1 MVLNRFPAKRRAR
14 DRYNFQVR
22 RLSLQTKSIALT
34 DNQFTVI
41 SLLSLYI
48 YLYISYS
55 PNFQQLWQVTRA
67 SADLELSWPG
77 HIPSDRAVV
86 FASVSNM
93 LPATARCLLVVMVV
107 LMICAVTS
115 PKQGTATGRM
125 WGLSIAESP

>member
-1 MVLNRFPAKRRAR
+1 MVLNRFPAKPRAR

-22 RLSLQTKSIALT
+22 RLGLQTKSIALT

-41 SLLSLYI
+41 SLLSFYI

-77 HIPSDRAVV
+77 HNPLDRAVV
-86 FASVSNM
+86 FATVSNM
-93 LPATARCLLVVMVV
+93 LLATARCLLVVLV
-107 LMICAVTS
+107 LVICAVTS
-115 PKQGTATGRM
+115 PRQGTATGRI
-125 WGLSIAESP
+125 WGLSMAESP